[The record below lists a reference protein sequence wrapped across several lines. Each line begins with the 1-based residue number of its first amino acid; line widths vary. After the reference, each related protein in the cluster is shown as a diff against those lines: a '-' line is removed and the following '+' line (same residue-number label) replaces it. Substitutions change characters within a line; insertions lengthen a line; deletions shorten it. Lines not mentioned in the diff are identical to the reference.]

1 MDIYPVIMLLRRG
14 QLVLSRLIFDR
25 FYRRLLPLVPFS
37 LRLCRLC
44 FMVRHL
50 RPVKSE
56 LYTFVLNVEHN
67 S

>member
-37 LRLCRLC
+37 LRLLPSLL
-44 FMVRHL
+44 HGQT
-50 RPVKSE
+50 PSASQK
-56 LYTFVLNVEHN
+56 
-67 S
+67 